1 MVSIIESQGDLV
13 LAHKLKNNFKLIS
26 IKDNEKNKPCE
37 LELEN
42 FKNEKIKSSQL
53 WELSKM
59 LESATKKRW
68 IVSLSCLNLTLPRYH
83 LLMSKYLQ
91 RFTTIWNVVTIAL

>member
-1 MVSIIESQGDLV
+1 MKRKKKIEKKLALTNNDKNSKINNYDYNIDSSDKEKFKKFNKLVSIVESKGDLV

-26 IKDNEKNKPCE
+26 IKDNEKTKPCE

-53 WELSKM
+53 
-59 LESATKKRW
+59 
-68 IVSLSCLNLTLPRYH
+68 
-83 LLMSKYLQ
+83 
-91 RFTTIWNVVTIAL
+91 